1 MMFPYAHVKLPK
13 IQQIIDHYNG
23 KVFDGKVVDLES
35 YRKTMA
41 LE

>member
-1 MMFPYAHVKLPK
+1 MPEK
-13 IQQIIDHYNG
+13 IIDHYQG

-35 YRKTMA
+35 YRRTMA